1 MKKLI
6 IVVLI
11 GFLQLNS
18 SAQKVAYSIVERED
32 NTDMN
37 FEIIG
42 KVGGNINIYKSFRNK
57 HDLCI
62 YDNEMQLKNRIS
74 LEFLPDRILNA
85 DFIGYADFSYMI
97 YQYQKRGIVH
107 CSMVKINGAGKLM
120 TDPVDLDTSE
130 VSGAGD
136 NKVYSLIYSDDKKKI
151 MLFKILRQGD
161 KNFQITSML
170 FDNQLS
176 LIKRNTFN
184 LAGNTREGVFTDFML
199 DNDGDFFFGRCGRS
213 GNRENINKLD
223 IVYKEV
229 SNDTIKILPI
239 DLRDK
244 TLDEVKLKIDN
255 NNKKVLINAFF
266 YKQKRGNIDGL
277 FSMAWNKLNPS
288 SSIENSFLFNDS
300 LRLDAKGESGN
311 LKTAFNDHFIRHVIP
326 LQDGSYAVV
335 TELFYSSSR
344 STPWNRYDYLFGNNM
359 FFPYNPYYYY
369 PMNRMYPWGYFPYN
383 RFGAPSNMTRYIS
396 ENIMVFYFNPEG
408 KLAWSNTIRKSQFD
422 DNTDSFISYQLF
434 NTGNELRF
442 LFNQREK
449 RQLML
454 NSASIDADG
463 KSKRQPTM
471 KNLDS
476 DYDFMPKYG
485 KQIGLRQI
493 ILPCVYKN
501 YICFAN
507 MEF

>member
-1 MKKLI
+1 MKKLLILI
-6 IVVLI
+6 IAGL
-11 GFLQLNS
+11 FQLNS
-18 SAQKVAYSIVERED
+18 SAQKVAYSVIEKED

-42 KVGGNINIYKSFRNK
+42 KVGGNINIYKNFRNR

-85 DFIGYADFSYMI
+85 DFIGYADFTYMI
-97 YQYQKRGIVH
+97 YQYQKRGLVH

-130 VSGAGD
+130 ISGAGD
-136 NKVYSLIYSDDKKKI
+136 NKVYSVINSDDKKKI
-151 MLFKILRQGD
+151 MIFKILRQGD
-161 KNFQITSML
+161 KSYQITSML
-170 FDNQLS
+170 YDNQLTLLKKS
-176 LIKRNTFN
+176 TFN
-184 LAGNTREGVFTDFML
+184 LAANTREGVFTDFLL

-223 IVYKEV
+223 IVFKEAN
-229 SNDTIKILPI
+229 NDTIKIFPI
-239 DLRDK
+239 DLQNK
-244 TLDEVKLKIDN
+244 VLDEVKLKIDN
-255 NNKKVLINAFF
+255 FNKKILVNAFF
-266 YKQKRGNIDGL
+266 YQQKRGNIDGL
-277 FSMAWNKLNPS
+277 FSMALNKLNPS
-288 SSIENSFLFNDS
+288 ASVVSSFLFNDS
-300 LRLDAKGESGN
+300 LRIDARAEPGN

-326 LQDGSYAVV
+326 VQNGSYAVM

-344 STPWNRYDYLFGNNM
+344 SNPWNRYDYLFGNNM
-359 FFPYNPYYYY
+359 FLPYNPYYYY
-369 PMNRMYPWGYFPYN
+369 PMNRLYGWGFFPYN
-383 RFGAPSNMTRYIS
+383 RFGPANNMTRFVS
-396 ENIMVFYFNPEG
+396 ENIMVFYFNPDG
-408 KLAWSNTIRKSQFD
+408 KLAWSNTIRKNQFD

-434 NTGNELRF
+434 NTGSEIRF

-454 NSASIDADG
+454 SSASLDADG
-463 KSKRQPTM
+463 KTKRQPTL
-471 KNLDS
+471 KNLDGS
-476 DYDFMPKYG
+476 YEFMPKYG